1 MANECPLMIAR
12 CLSTASVADRNQA
25 LMAKK
30 EDKIKKLL
38 EEEKA
43 AREFHANP
51 LPKGE
56 WIRIHRFLFGSRS
69 V

>member
-1 MANECPLMIAR
+1 MLNVRVER
-12 CLSTASVADRNQA
+12 DQA

-30 EDKIKKLL
+30 EEKIKKLL

-51 LPKGE
+51 IPKGAGRKLDLVHVCS
-56 WIRIHRFLFGSRS
+56 I
-69 V
+69 

>member
-1 MANECPLMIAR
+1 
-12 CLSTASVADRNQA
+12 
-25 LMAKK
+25 MAKK